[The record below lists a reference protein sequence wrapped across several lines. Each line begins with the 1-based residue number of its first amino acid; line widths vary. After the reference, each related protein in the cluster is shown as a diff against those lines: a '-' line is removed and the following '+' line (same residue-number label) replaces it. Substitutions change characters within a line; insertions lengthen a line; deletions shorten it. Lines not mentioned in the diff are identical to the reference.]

1 MYFEKVDYFAMIV
14 VEVVRLNNRELF
26 RKKIIKIYLV
36 VVE

>member
-26 RKKIIKIYLV
+26 RKKNNKNILGCC
-36 VVE
+36 